1 MKKYIAITTIVE
13 RVLLELSETET
24 KFKILAGV
32 IVALYLIHRLPEIIR
47 ALAEVLR

>member
-13 RVLLELSETET
+13 RLLLELSET

-32 IVALYLIHRLPEIIR
+32 VVALYLIHRLPEIIR
-47 ALAEVLR
+47 ALAEVVR